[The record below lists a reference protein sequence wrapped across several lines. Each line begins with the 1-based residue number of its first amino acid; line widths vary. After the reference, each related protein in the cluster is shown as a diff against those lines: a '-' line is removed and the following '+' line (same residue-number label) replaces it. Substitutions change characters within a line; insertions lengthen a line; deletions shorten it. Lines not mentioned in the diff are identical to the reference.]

1 MSDLKDKIFALD
13 IGTRTVVGLL
23 LGKEQGIYKIISSQ
37 VITHNS
43 RAMYDGQIHDIQ
55 AVTGMAEEIIAAL
68 EEDTGYEIEEAGI
81 AAAGRALKTAEA
93 TGEIDFSRKKKIS
106 SADVRSLE
114 YAAVQK
120 AREKLLDEGMEDGQ
134 SGYHFVGMTVK
145 EYRVDGIF
153 VREILHQQGR
163 NIEVDI
169 IATFLPRIVVD
180 SLLSVMDN
188 LGLRVSS
195 LTLEPMAASRIVIPG
210 DMYNFNLALVDIG
223 AGTADIA
230 VTKGGSMK
238 GFGMVPVAGDEIT
251 ETIAEKFMIDYH
263 QAEEIKCRLEEDENY
278 RVRNAL
284 GSEIEIKSEDI
295 RDAAEERVKEMAG
308 LVGEEIKRLNGGA
321 PRGVICIGGGSLIPG
336 FTDKL
341 AGYLKLDGDRVGIR
355 NAEDLKDVEGRID
368 AIAGSQMITPAGI
381 GVMADSAERDEVFIQ
396 VEVNGEMISLFALQ
410 EPEVKDAI
418 LQADVD
424 PKQLRPRPGRGLTYT
439 LNGEVHSIP
448 GEPGDA
454 GRIILNGENA
464 KLDTQIENG
473 DVLEFHPGEEGA
485 DAEAKIGDVL
495 DDEDFEAKKIIF
507 ADEEI
512 VLEPGLKADGRRA
525 GPEDELQDGMEIEY
539 SPVQTVADAVEKI
552 CEVEI
557 SDLNNEFIEVKI
569 NGEGSYLPRSE
580 IVLTDGDN
588 PLDLDEE
595 ITSEQE
601 IFLDR
606 RGPVLTVRQLKNF
619 LQENRKGITIE
630 FNSSRLQLS
639 KPVENIRVNGSEQ
652 EEDYQLKSGDVI
664 EYECREITVDE
675 ILKHINYGISR
686 DVKDEVSIIING
698 SEADFSSSVS
708 DSDEIEMRFS

>member
-1 MSDLKDKIFALD
+1 MSDVREKIFALD

-23 LGKEQGIYKIISSQ
+23 LGKEQGCYEIISSH

-43 RAMYDGQIHDIQ
+43 RAMFDGQIHDIQ
-55 AVTGMAEEIIAAL
+55 AVTGMTEKIISAL

-81 AAAGRALKTAEA
+81 AAAGRALKTVET

-106 SADVRSLE
+106 STDVRSLE
-114 YAAVQK
+114 YAAVRK
-120 AREKLLDEGMEDGQ
+120 AREKLLDEGLEDER

-153 VREILHQQGR
+153 VREILHHQGR
-163 NIEVDI
+163 NMEVDI
-169 IATFLPRIVVD
+169 ITTFLPRIVVD
-180 SLLSVMDN
+180 SLLSVIDN
-188 LGLRVSS
+188 LGLKVSN
-195 LTLEPMAASRIVIPG
+195 LTLEPMAASRIIIPE

-251 ETIAEKFMIDYH
+251 ETIAENFMIDYH
-263 QAEEIKCRLEEDENY
+263 RAEEIKCRLEEEENF

-284 GSEIEIKSEDI
+284 GSEIEIESEDI
-295 RDAAEERVKEMAG
+295 KEAVEERVREMAG
-308 LVGEEIKRLNGGA
+308 LVGEEIKRLNGGS
-321 PRGVICIGGGSLIPG
+321 PRGVICIGGGSLTPG
-336 FTDKL
+336 FTDEL

-355 NAEDLKDVEGRID
+355 KAEDLKNVEGRID
-368 AIAGSQMITPAGI
+368 SIAGSQMIPPAGI
-381 GVMADSAERDEVFIQ
+381 GVMADSAERDDVFIQ
-396 VEVNGEMISLFALQ
+396 VELNGEMISLFALH

-424 PKQLRPRPGRGLTYT
+424 PEKVRPRPGRGLTYT

-448 GEPGDA
+448 GELGEA
-454 GRIILNGENA
+454 GKIILNGESA
-464 KLDTQIENG
+464 ELDTQIENG
-473 DVLEFHPGEEGA
+473 DVLEFYPGEEGA
-485 DAEAKIGDVL
+485 DAGAQIGDIL
-495 DDEDFEAKKIIF
+495 DDEEFEAKKIIF

-512 VLEPGLKADGRRA
+512 VLEPELRADGRSA
-525 GPEDELQDGMEIEY
+525 DPDDELQDGMEIEY
-539 SPVQTVADAVEKI
+539 SPIQTVADAVEKI
-552 CEVEI
+552 CEVEV

-580 IVLTDGDN
+580 IVVTDGDN
-588 PLDLDEE
+588 PLNLNGE
-595 ITSEQE
+595 ITSGQE

-606 RGPVLTVRQLKNF
+606 RGPVYTVRQLKNF

-639 KPVENIRVNGSEQ
+639 KPVENFRVNGSEQ
-652 EEDYQLKSGDVI
+652 EEDYQLKSGDEI

-686 DVKDEVSIIING
+686 DMRDEVSIIING

-708 DSDEIEMRFS
+708 DRDEIEMRFS

>member
-1 MSDLKDKIFALD
+1 MSDVREKIFALD

-23 LGKEQGIYKIISSQ
+23 LGKEQGCYEIISSH

-43 RAMYDGQIHDIQ
+43 RAMFDGQIHDIQ
-55 AVTGMAEEIIAAL
+55 AVTGMTEKIISAL

-81 AAAGRALKTAEA
+81 AAAGRALKTVET

-106 SADVRSLE
+106 STDVRSLE
-114 YAAVQK
+114 YAAVRK
-120 AREKLLDEGMEDGQ
+120 AREKLLDEGLEDER

-153 VREILHQQGR
+153 VREILHHQGR
-163 NIEVDI
+163 NMEVDI
-169 IATFLPRIVVD
+169 ITTFLPRIVVD
-180 SLLSVMDN
+180 SLLSVIDN
-188 LGLRVSS
+188 LGLKVSN
-195 LTLEPMAASRIVIPG
+195 LTLEPMAASRIIIPE

-251 ETIAEKFMIDYH
+251 ETIAENFMIDYH
-263 QAEEIKCRLEEDENY
+263 RAEEIKCRLEEEENF

-284 GSEIEIKSEDI
+284 GSEIEIESEDI
-295 RDAAEERVKEMAG
+295 KEAVEERVREMAG
-308 LVGEEIKRLNGGA
+308 LVGEEIKRLNGGS
-321 PRGVICIGGGSLIPG
+321 PRGVICIGGGSLTPG
-336 FTDKL
+336 FTDEL

-355 NAEDLKDVEGRID
+355 KAEDLKNVEGRID
-368 AIAGSQMITPAGI
+368 SIAGSQMITPAGI
-381 GVMADSAERDEVFIQ
+381 GVMADSAERDDVFIQ
-396 VEVNGEMISLFALQ
+396 VELNGEMISLFALH

-424 PKQLRPRPGRGLTYT
+424 PEKLRPRPGRGLTYT

-448 GEPGDA
+448 GELGEA
-454 GRIILNGENA
+454 GKIILNGESA
-464 KLDTQIENG
+464 ELDTQIENG
-473 DVLEFHPGEEGA
+473 DVLEFYPGEEGA
-485 DAEAKIGDVL
+485 DAGAQISDIL
-495 DDEDFEAKKIIF
+495 DDEEFEAKKIIF

-512 VLEPGLKADGRRA
+512 VLEPELRADGRSA
-525 GPEDELQDGMEIEY
+525 DPDDELQDGMEIEY
-539 SPVQTVADAVEKI
+539 SPIQTVADAVEKI
-552 CEVEI
+552 CEVEV

-569 NGEGSYLPRSE
+569 NGEGSYIPRSE

-588 PLDLDEE
+588 PLNLNGE
-595 ITSEQE
+595 ITSGQE

-606 RGPVLTVRQLKNF
+606 RGPVYTVRQLKNF
-619 LQENRKGITIE
+619 LQENMKGITIE
-630 FNSSRLQLS
+630 LNSSRLQLS

-652 EEDYQLKSGDVI
+652 EEDYQLKSGDEI

-686 DVKDEVSIIING
+686 DMKDEVSIIING

-708 DSDEIEMRFS
+708 DRDEIEMRFS